1 MIDDEQ
7 KQIVKI
13 VNQNNEKYLT
23 KINQIDQKV
32 QKTLQDTDLLLH
44 EYRNKYQDI
53 KKDQEAIRRF
63 KEDISSSIKNL
74 NQQ

>member
-7 KQIVKI
+7 KQIVTI

>member
-7 KQIVKI
+7 NKVVKI

>member
-32 QKTLQDTDLLLH
+32 QKTLQDTDMLLH

-74 NQQ
+74 NHQ

>member
-53 KKDQEAIRRF
+53 KKDQESIRRF
-63 KEDISSSIKNL
+63 KEMS
-74 NQQ
+74 Q